1 MQEYGVGDGVPEVEI
16 KEIQKYDSD
25 PPLYYVT
32 VGEEVVEVESQDL
45 HEPDR
50 FSLKCLEQINQAMPP
65 IAKLVW
71 RKLINKLLK
80 DTIPIE
86 APESTKIDVQ
96 LKELLGEYINKIPG
110 KDWKDVLR
118 GLSYTEDGVSYF
130 KFKDFWKYVVRTKI
144 WDTKKYQKQKTAR
157 MLETLFDAEEITG
170 KIEGKSTRY
179 MSLPTVKLD
188 KPNTRKDKMKEP
200 PFA

>member
-1 MQEYGVGDGVPEVEI
+1 MQEFGVGDGVPETEI

-32 VGEEVVEVESQDL
+32 IGDEQVEVESQDL

-65 IAKLVW
+65 VGKLIW
-71 RKLINKLLK
+71 RKAINKLLK

-86 APESTKIDVQ
+86 APASTKIDVQ
-96 LKELLGEYINKIPG
+96 LKELLGDYINKIPG
-110 KDWKDVLR
+110 KDWKDILR
-118 GLSYTEDGVSYF
+118 GLAYTEDGVSYF
-130 KFKDFWKYVVRTKI
+130 KFKDFWKYILRTKV
-144 WDTKKYQKQKTAR
+144 WDTKKYQKQRTAR
-157 MLETLFDAEEITG
+157 MMQVMFDATEVTG
-170 KIEGKSTRY
+170 KIDNKSVRY
-179 MSLPTVKLD
+179 FTLPTIKLD
-188 KPNTRKDKMKEP
+188 KPNIRKDKMKEV